1 MDDYRRAKL
10 NDDKTKFMIIGNRA
24 QLDMVDVSEI
34 VVGQAKVPAVRSV
47 RDLGTWFD
55 MNLAMSTHINNTC
68 LAIVYY
74 LYYLTH

>member
-1 MDDYRRAKL
+1 
-10 NDDKTKFMIIGNRA
+10 MIISNRA

-34 VVGQAKVPAVRSV
+34 VVGQEKVPAVRSV

-68 LAIVYY
+68 
-74 LYYLTH
+74 